1 MAIFSKAPKEV
12 LESFDMVI
20 GDEAHLF
27 KAQTLKGILE
37 KMKNTVIRIGTTGTL
52 DGSEVHRL
60 QLEGLFGISVKK
72 VISSAELIEEGTIA
86 DIKIDCLVLKHLNN
100 RK

>member
-1 MAIFSKAPKEV
+1 MSWKVSTLSSETK
-12 LESFDMVI
+12 
-20 GDEAHLF
+20 AHLF

-37 KMKNTVIRIGTTGTL
+37 KMKHTGVRFGTTGTL

-60 QLEGLFGISVKK
+60 QLEGLFFQS
-72 VISSAELIEEGTIA
+72 
-86 DIKIDCLVLKHLNN
+86 